1 MLADEH
7 IATDAAVSYVR
18 HEPLG
23 IVLAVMPWNFP
34 YWQVFRFA
42 APALMAGNVGLLK
55 HASNVPQC
63 ALAIEEVFAK
73 AGVPAGV
80 FQTLLIGAAAAEAL
94 VDDDRVVAVTLT
106 GSEPAGSSVASR
118 AAKRIKKSVLE
129 LGGSDPFV
137 VTGRADVAMA
147 ASVAVSART
156 INNGQSCIAA
166 KRFILEEPIASEF
179 ERAMVAKFEQL
190 VVGDPM
196 DEKTDIGPLVNPEAV
211 DTLEDVNGIR
221 FVRLTS
227 KDVVRHELVT
237 RIVEAYDARDK
248 KTKA

>member
-1 MLADEH
+1 
-7 IATDAAVSYVR
+7 
-18 HEPLG
+18 
-23 IVLAVMPWNFP
+23 
-34 YWQVFRFA
+34 
-42 APALMAGNVGLLK
+42 
-55 HASNVPQC
+55 
-63 ALAIEEVFAK
+63 
-73 AGVPAGV
+73 
-80 FQTLLIGAAAAEAL
+80 AAAAEAL
-94 VDDDRVVAVTLT
+94 VDDDRGVAVTLT

-118 AAKRIKKSVLE
+118 AAKRIKKSVLD

-196 DEKTDIGPLVNPEAV
+196 DEKTDIGPLVNPEA
-211 DTLEDVNGIR
+211 
-221 FVRLTS
+221 
-227 KDVVRHELVT
+227 
-237 RIVEAYDARDK
+237 
-248 KTKA
+248 